1 MLIKDFKPPREFEYL
16 HLSIFHSALTT
27 ENNEALI
34 LFCDKHMYIFELMKE
49 ERDEGNEAG

>member
-34 LFCDKHMYIFELMKE
+34 LFCDKHMYIFKLMKE